1 MRKWLLTS
9 LTVILAFTLAACGGG
24 NDKENTNASGS
35 KEEQPEGLLDDGKL
49 TVGATAGP
57 HEQILE
63 KVKELA
69 AKQDLDIEIKVFT
82 DYVMPNIALDE
93 KELDLNVFQTI
104 PYLDQFKED
113 RNLDLVNVG
122 EAVTFPMGIYSSKV
136 KDVKELSKGAKLGL
150 PNDPTNGGRALVLF
164 EKAGLIKLK
173 EGSGNTPA
181 VKDIEE
187 NSNDFEFVELEA
199 SQIPRQLDEL
209 DAAAINTNFAIEHG
223 FKPGKDSIFI
233 ESKDS
238 PWVNV
243 VAARAES
250 KDDEAI
256 QKFLD
261 VYRSEEVKQFI
272 DETFEGSVIP
282 SW

>member
-9 LTVILAFTLAACGGG
+9 IVVILAFTLAACGGG
-24 NDKENTNASGS
+24 KDSKKEAGG
-35 KEEQPEGLLDDGKL
+35 KEAKVEGLLSDGKL
-49 TVGATAGP
+49 TVGVTAGP
-57 HEQILE
+57 HEQIAE

-69 AKQDLDIEIKVFT
+69 AKQDLDIEVKVFT

-104 PYLDQFKED
+104 PYLDQFKKD

-122 EAVTFPMGIYSSKV
+122 EAVTFPIGIYSSKV

>member
-35 KEEQPEGLLDDGKL
+35 KEEQSEGLLDDGKL

-69 AKQDLDIEIKVFT
+69 AKQDLDIEVKVFT

-136 KDVKELSKGAKLGL
+136 KDVQELPKGAKLGL

-261 VYRSEEVKQFI
+261 VYRTDEVKQFI

>member
-1 MRKWLLTS
+1 MKKWLLSS
-9 LTVILAFTLAACGGG
+9 LIVVAIAALAACG
-24 NDKENTNASGS
+24 S
-35 KEEQPEGLLDDGKL
+35 KDEAANKGEKAEGLLSDGKL
-49 TVGATAGP
+49 TVGVTAGP
-57 HEQILE
+57 HEQIVE

-69 AKQDLDIEIKVFT
+69 AEQDLDVEVKVFT
-82 DYVMPNIALDE
+82 DYIMPNIALDE
-93 KELDLNVFQTI
+93 KDVDLNLFQTI
-104 PYLDQFKED
+104 PYLEQFNED
-113 RNLDLVNVG
+113 RGLDIVEVG
-122 EAVTFPMGIYSSKV
+122 KAVTFPMGIYSSKV
-136 KDVKELSKGAKLGL
+136 KDVKDLPKGAKLGL

-164 EKAGLIKLK
+164 ETAGLIKLK

-187 NSNDFEFVELEA
+187 NKNNFEFIELEA
-199 SQIPRQLDEL
+199 SQLPRQLDEL
-209 DAAAINTNFAIEHG
+209 EAAAINTNFAIEHG
-223 FKPGKDSIFI
+223 FKPAEDSIFI

-243 VAARAES
+243 LAARPES

-261 VYRSEEVKQFI
+261 VYQSDEVKQFI

-282 SW
+282 GW

>member
-1 MRKWLLTS
+1 MKKWLLSS
-9 LTVILAFTLAACGGG
+9 LFILVIAALAACGGG
-24 NDKENTNASGS
+24 S
-35 KEEQPEGLLDDGKL
+35 KEEASGDKNEKAEGLLSDSKL
-49 TVGATAGP
+49 TVGVTAGP
-57 HEQILE
+57 HEQVLE

-69 AKQDLDIEIKVFT
+69 AKKDLDIEVKVFT
-82 DYVMPNIALDE
+82 DYIMPNVALDE
-93 KELDLNVFQTI
+93 KDLDLNVFQTI
-104 PYLDQFKED
+104 PYLEQFNED
-113 RNLDLVNVG
+113 RNLELVEVG
-122 EAVTFPMGIYSSKV
+122 KTLTFPMGIYSTKV
-136 KDVKELSKGAKLGL
+136 KDVKELPKGAKLGL

-164 EKAGLIKLK
+164 ESAGLIKLK
-173 EGSGNTPA
+173 DGSGNTPT
-181 VKDIEE
+181 VKDVEE
-187 NSNDFEFVELEA
+187 NKNNFEFVELEA
-199 SQIPRQLDEL
+199 SQLPRQLDEL

-223 FKPGKDSIFI
+223 FKPAEDSIFI

-243 VAARAES
+243 VASRAES

-261 VYRSEEVKQFI
+261 VYHSDEVKQFI